1 MLKTHAGVFEGIGG
15 FSLAAQRCGLTTKWV
30 CEINTYRKQILRQH
44 FPNAYQYRNIVN
56 VSNPERVD
64 ILTGGFPCQD
74 ISVAGKSIGIIGP
87 QSRLWAEYLRVIYES
102 RPGYVIIEN
111 SAQLSNKGL
120 EFILYD
126 LAKIG
131 YDAQWECLRAFEFGY
146 PHIRERL
153 FIVAY
158 PAENGRRQKGQ
169 IQIFQSIAEVF
180 GKPPGQLGL
189 SVPVKRITPKAN
201 YNSVSGNYG
210 LSKGLDK
217 CAIAAIGD
225 AVIPRIAEYII
236 KCIQRF
242 DEQNTL
248 TNAQQ

>member
-15 FSLAAQRCGLTTKWV
+15 FSLAALRCGLTTKWI

-44 FPNAYQYRNIVN
+44 FPHAYQYRNIVQLK
-56 VSNPERVD
+56 NPERVD
-64 ILTGGFPCQD
+64 VLTGGFPCQD
-74 ISVAGKSIGIIGP
+74 ISVAGKAAGIIGP

-102 RPGYVIIEN
+102 MPRYIIIEN
-111 SAQLSNKGL
+111 SSQLTNKGL
-120 EFILYD
+120 EYILYD

-131 YDAQWECLRAFEFGY
+131 YDAQWECLRAFDFGF

-158 PAENGRRQKGQ
+158 PAEIGRRKVGDV
-169 IQIFQSIAEVF
+169 QIFQSITEI
-180 GKPPGQLGL
+180 LGEPYRQAVL
-189 SVPVKRITPKAN
+189 SMPIKRVTPKSN
-201 YNSVSGNYG
+201 NNSISGNYG
-210 LSKGLDK
+210 LSKGLDRN
-217 CAIAAIGD
+217 AIAAIGD

-242 DEQNTL
+242 DEQNT
-248 TNAQQ
+248 N